1 VSHHV
6 ELGRT
11 YAAMGRKDE
20 ARTELRK
27 GLGLPNREKDDP
39 ESKRRASET
48 LGSL

>member
-1 VSHHV
+1 VSHRV

-11 YAAMGRKDE
+11 YAALGRKDA

-39 ESKRRASET
+39 ESKRRASAA
-48 LGSL
+48 LAAL